1 MAAYT
6 RTTII
11 DSAPAGD
18 TVKEAVLDLDTD
30 LTGIVAAYNVH
41 DPATTAVHGVGA
53 GTVCGTT
60 LTQTLTNKTLTSP
73 TISSPT
79 ITAGTS
85 TNMTLVTPALGTP
98 SAGVLTSCTGLPTGG
113 VTMAATAKVLG
124 RATAGAGV
132 AEELTTTGTGSVV
145 LASNPTITA
154 GTIQGASTLNALTF
168 AAATTGW
175 TGAGGTTSKT
185 LTLTADT
192 SLDEAVAMSSK
203 APKASPTFT
212 GNVTLAGNAVN
223 ATLPAFLVCKSA
235 DQLDIAVGS
244 WVTVVWGTE
253 IFDQG
258 NNFASNTFTAPVT
271 GRYQLNVV
279 LLFGNIDSATTDFEL
294 WILTSNRSY
303 NISISPNTLLTADT
317 ATFPLTM
324 SMLVDMDAA
333 DTALVQV
340 FQTDGA
346 QQTDIRLNAGGAT
359 ASYFSGYLVC

>member
-18 TVKEAVLDLDTD
+18 TVKQAVLDVDTD

-41 DPATTAVHGVGA
+41 DTATTAVHGVGA

-132 AEELTTTGTGSVV
+132 AEELATTGTGSVV
-145 LASNPTITA
+145 LATSPTITA

-175 TGAGGTTSKT
+175 TGAGGTASKT

-203 APKASPTFT
+203 LTIPGAWTVLSYD
-212 GNVTLAGNAVN
+212 AGNFTASGSMTWVPQN
-223 ATLPAFLVCKSA
+223 SA
-235 DQLDIAVGS
+235 
-244 WVTVVWGTE
+244 VTVITYQIVGKTMT
-253 IFDQG
+253 I
-258 NNFASNTFTAPVT
+258 NFI
-271 GRYQLNVV
+271 
-279 LLFGNIDSATTDFEL
+279 IDSSTIGGTLNEELRLLIPESKTAAIRVAGTIYVFDNSAYVSSRYYIATGGT
-294 WILTSNRSY
+294 Y
-303 NISISPNTLLTADT
+303 ISFFPN
-317 ATFPLTM
+317 
-324 SMLVDMDAA
+324 V
-333 DTALVQV
+333 
-340 FQTDGA
+340 
-346 QQTDIRLNAGGAT
+346 AGGNWT
-359 ASYFSGYLVC
+359 ASTNNSGVYGSITFEIN

>member
-132 AEELTTTGTGSVV
+132 AEELATTGTGSVV

-175 TGAGGTTSKT
+175 TGAGGTASKT
-185 LTLTADT
+185 LTLTANT

-203 APKASPTFT
+203 
-212 GNVTLAGNAVN
+212 VTKGGSGQVINP
-223 ATLPAFLVCKSA
+223 TLPAFLAFNTSTDLNVTG
-235 DQLDIAVGS
+235 DGTV
-244 WVTVVWGTE
+244 VTVDFDTE
-253 IFDQG
+253 VFDQG
-258 NNFASNTFTAPVT
+258 GNFAADTFTAPVT
-271 GRYQLNVV
+271 GKYHFDTLVQVTGLAAGMYCYVRIV
-279 LLFGNIDSATTDFEL
+279 
-294 WILTSNRSY
+294 TSNRHYDKVAFFLDPTRSLFL
-303 NISISPNTLLTADT
+303 SVLA
-317 ATFPLTM
+317 
-324 SMLVDMDAA
+324 DMDAG
-333 DTALVQV
+333 DTAYVSLEV
-340 FQTDGA
+340 
-346 QQTDIRLNAGGAT
+346 GGGTKVVNIVGQAEILYT
-359 ASYFSGYLVC
+359 FFSGHLVC